1 MQPCDGFR
9 RRIRWACA
17 GAAAALLASSALAA
31 SAGAAEPLNDHSAG
45 AEPFG
50 QLRGAIDRPGDRDW
64 YVVTMRRDYS
74 DFIVSA
80 SRESGSCAPDALR
93 MTVLNPEGR
102 PIRWAVVRPGRS
114 SALTMPS
121 FRSGDYFVEIDA
133 AGEPGCAALT
143 YSVGTLTRGS
153 NPDTR
158 AAKCKAARSDYS
170 ERVKAS
176 KVDRKYARQGKQR
189 AKDNLKLWPKTLKKY
204 LALAKAACRK
214 K

>member
-1 MQPCDGFR
+1 MQRYDGLER
-9 RRIRWACA
+9 RVRWACA
-17 GAAAALLASSALAA
+17 GAAAALLASSAFAA
-31 SAGAAEPLNDHSAG
+31 SAGAAEPLNDHSGG

-64 YVVTMRRDYS
+64 YVVTMRHDDS
-74 DFIVSA
+74 DVTVYA
-80 SRESGSCAPDALR
+80 SRETGSCAPDALR
-93 MTVLNPEGR
+93 ITVLNPEGR

-121 FRSGDYFVEIDA
+121 FKPGDYFVEIDA

-143 YSVGTLTRGS
+143 YSGGTYSMGS

-170 ERVKAS
+170 ERVKARNN
-176 KVDRKYARQGKQR
+176 DRKYAKQGNARSQGY
-189 AKDNLKLWPKTLKKY
+189 LKKWPKTLKRY